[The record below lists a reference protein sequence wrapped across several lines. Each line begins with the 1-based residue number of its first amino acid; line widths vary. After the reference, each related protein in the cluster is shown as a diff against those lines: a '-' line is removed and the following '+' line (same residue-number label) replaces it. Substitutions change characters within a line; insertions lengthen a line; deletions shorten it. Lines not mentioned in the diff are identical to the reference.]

1 MVAYTTVMWEEDG
14 FHVSEDHA
22 APSHLGMRL
31 CNTSEYSFQI
41 LVVHIFVPMYVVVR
55 FPWTVPMSHLHLALV
70 FENARFGC
78 ALFAGGVNIQL
89 VVGILLACRDV
100 APTLCLNRADLLG
113 VWVGSGLVVD
123 ALLACLCWCSSRL
136 LVCGFNVYAG

>member
-1 MVAYTTVMWEEDG
+1 
-14 FHVSEDHA
+14 
-22 APSHLGMRL
+22 
-31 CNTSEYSFQI
+31 
-41 LVVHIFVPMYVVVR
+41 
-55 FPWTVPMSHLHLALV
+55 MSHLHLALV
-70 FENARFGC
+70 FENARFGYG
-78 ALFAGGVNIQL
+78 LFAGGVNIQF
-89 VVGILLACRDV
+89 VVGILLACRGV

>member
-1 MVAYTTVMWEEDG
+1 MFRRPRGAVTLG
-14 FHVSEDHA
+14 HA
-22 APSHLGMRL
+22 AVQHMW
-31 CNTSEYSFQI
+31 I
-41 LVVHIFVPMYVVVR
+41 LISNFGLSYFSPNVVVVQ

-89 VVGILLACRDV
+89 VVGTLLACRNV

-113 VWVGSGLVVD
+113 VWVGSWLVVD
-123 ALLACLCWCSSRL
+123 ALLACVNDW
-136 LVCGFNVYAG
+136 